1 MFDTNAQQFST
12 HACITA
18 FAWLI
23 HLVSFHQYTF
33 SENWPRLLHIFT
45 ENKETERAKYPQALN
60 HGLIYI
66 CKKLLLIVKLCEI
79 STVAKQCLLIF
90 SIKVFYI
97 EYFVVFVHVFHPL
110 LIYIFDSKLIST
122 SGCLLHQQQIAMIMD
137 SFLGQHMRWDTCT
150 HISRLFPNVLSRPF
164 TVFKCTDF
172 FITCT
177 PSPIWRACFPNVY
190 QITFHA

>member
-1 MFDTNAQQFST
+1 MKCIFINFLFGVGGMHFFSALWICMFDTNAQQFST

-33 SENWPRLLHIFT
+33 LENWPRLLHIFT

-66 CKKLLLIVKLCEI
+66 CKKLLFIVKLCEI

-97 EYFVVFVHVFHPL
+97 EYFVVLVHVFHPL

-137 SFLGQHMRWDTCT
+137 SFFRPAYEMRHMYT
-150 HISRLFPNVLSRPF
+150 HQSFVSQCA
-164 TVFKCTDF
+164 FK
-172 FITCT
+172 
-177 PSPIWRACFPNVY
+177 A
-190 QITFHA
+190 FHCV